1 MIIDPTKITSTAQ
14 YLLMTDV
21 VVPRPIAWVSSQDKN
36 GVLNLA
42 PFSFFNAISGSPPM
56 LAISIGERH
65 GRPKDTLANIQA
77 LGEFVVS
84 IVDEANAEKMNLT
97 SGDFPPDV
105 DEFEVAK
112 LTPVPSQTIQPPRVA
127 EASISMECRLVQA
140 IPLPR
145 SDSTLVIGEVVLFHV
160 RDELFDGDRIDAT
173 RLRPIARLGR
183 SHYYTTLG
191 RIFQM
196 QRPNVSST

>member
-1 MIIDPTKITSTAQ
+1 MIIEPAKLTATAQ

-56 LAISIGERH
+56 VAISIGERH

-77 LGEFVVS
+77 LGEFVVN

-97 SGDFPPDV
+97 SGDYPSEV

-112 LTPVPSQTIQPPRVA
+112 LTSAPSQVIRPPRVT
-127 EASISMECRLVQA
+127 EAAISLECRLVQA

-145 SDSTLVIGEVVLFHV
+145 SDSTLVIGEVILFHV
-160 RDELFDGDRIDAT
+160 RDELFNGDRVDAS

-191 RIFQM
+191 RVFQM
-196 QRPNVSST
+196 LRPKIP

>member
-1 MIIDPTKITSTAQ
+1 MIIDPAKLSPTAQ

-36 GVLNLA
+36 GILNLA
-42 PFSFFNAISGSPPM
+42 PFSFFNAVSGSPPM
-56 LAISIGERH
+56 VAISIGERH

-77 LGEFVVS
+77 MGEFVVNL
-84 IVDEANAEKMNLT
+84 VDEANAEKMNLT
-97 SGDFPPDV
+97 SGDYPSEV

-112 LTPVPSQTIQPPRVA
+112 LTPVSSQMISPPRVA
-127 EASISMECRLVQA
+127 EATINLECRLVQA

-145 SDSTLVIGEVVLFHV
+145 SDSTLVIGEVILFHV
-160 RDELFDGDRIDAT
+160 RDELFNGNRIDAA
-173 RLRPIARLGR
+173 RLQPIARLGR

-191 RIFQM
+191 RVFQM
-196 QRPNVSST
+196 LRPKIT